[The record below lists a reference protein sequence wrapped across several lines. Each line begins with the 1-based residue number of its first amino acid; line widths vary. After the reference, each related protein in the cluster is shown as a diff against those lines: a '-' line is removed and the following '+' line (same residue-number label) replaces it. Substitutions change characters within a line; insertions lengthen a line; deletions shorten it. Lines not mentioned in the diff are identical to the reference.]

1 MQARLADPMAAGLG
15 DGAKA
20 QGQRTEF
27 MSEKGK
33 NQQSAAKAKRRADA
47 LRENLRRRKL
57 QARSRSAA
65 SGKAELGL
73 AQDDRTGEQ
82 SGPDSGKR

>member
-1 MQARLADPMAAGLG
+1 
-15 DGAKA
+15 
-20 QGQRTEF
+20 

-33 NQQSAAKAKRRADA
+33 NQQKAAKAKRRADA

-65 SGKAELGL
+65 SGKAEPGL
-73 AQDDRTGEQ
+73 SEDGRAGEQ